1 MAKITL
7 KEGHNPYP
15 NPQICECCIHYVD
28 MADDWS
34 APNYGCNNHS
44 PRGQRISNTECY
56 GFSPEDGVE
65 ERYAVNNDTEYSGI
79 SDNRLHNILG
89 VARKAYQIA
98 KDRGHDEKFARKM
111 FMIGW
116 LHDIGYE
123 FSERQEYHPFESG
136 EMMKLLFDA
145 PQRKIHMST
154 GWDMELIYDYYTSPS
169 YKAIVEHGK
178 CPREKKVVEHGK
190 CSREMTEEYI
200 ILSQAN
206 MLIDFD
212 GMEVNVMTRL
222 DGIKNR
228 YGEHSDQYLTACDIC
243 YQIGL
248 TPVNI
253 AGNLT
258 HSTHI

>member
-7 KEGHNPYP
+7 KQGCNPYA
-15 NPQICECCIHYVD
+15 NPQICQCCTHYVD

-44 PRGQRISNTECY
+44 PRGHRISNTECN
-56 GFSPEDGVE
+56 GFSPENGVE
-65 ERYAVNNDTEYSGI
+65 ERYIVNDYTEYIGI
-79 SDNRLHNILG
+79 SDNRLHHILG
-89 VARKAYQIA
+89 VARKAYQIV
-98 KDRGHDEKFARKM
+98 KDRGHDEGFARKM

-136 EMMKLLFDA
+136 EMIKLLFDA

-154 GWDMELIYDYYTSPS
+154 GWDMEPRYDYYTSPS

-178 CPREKKVVEHGK
+178 YPSEK
-190 CSREMTEEYI
+190 TEEYV
-200 ILSQAN
+200 ILNQAD
-206 MLIDFD
+206 MLIDSD
-212 GMEVNVMTRL
+212 GKEVDVMTRL

-228 YGEHSDQYLTACDIC
+228 YREHSDQYLTACDIC

-248 TPVNI
+248 TAINI
-253 AGNLT
+253 AGNT
-258 HSTHI
+258 T